1 MLPKL
6 NLFNYKPI
14 SAPEPLDAYKAAM
27 DDAVQSYD
35 KNLQEAGLLETALS
49 KVRALPADKEY
60 VDKVKDKLKGTLANL
75 ASTVQGN
82 KRWDLASDTLN
93 ELKLAFTSDQ
103 NLQGIQESYNSY
115 LGELELEQ
123 KLKANGKTPVNLNMV
138 DWKNHRTISPD
149 GQLNVY
155 KSNVQPK
162 ADYNAEMFELAKVIP
177 FDTIESELEAAGYE
191 GFLKATKR
199 KELTQKK
206 IDENLPSLFRSYSN
220 TDTYQQQKQ
229 LKLKEL
235 NQQGITGEEANKIA
249 NQQIAQD
256 LRDLASLRIGRE
268 EDKTFMQDPT
278 YMSNLRL
285 ENQLAVARAKAEAKK
300 NGQLAY
306 EEGVFQKQDG
316 FSQDKKHFD
325 RVVGIANQK
334 VITGLGATNTIPN
347 KSEIF
352 VLDDKSNI
360 DLDDYQIEGF
370 KPKGLV
376 TSNVSGNPDF
386 NGAFLGDLTLTKGGK
401 ERITIRAY
409 TKNPN
414 TDVKNSFN
422 TLTNVHKASQDLPEG
437 RAKVIDDT
445 SGILG
450 SPIFKI
456 EIVGRKNGSYVIK
469 PVIVNPVTGV
479 RNLPS
484 QSDLDAFG
492 LKKQMT
498 LEELENRSLNKL
510 EPYIEQ
516 LSKSNKNLVEESW
529 ENN

>member
-6 NLFNYKPI
+6 NLFNYRPI
-14 SAPEPLDAYKAAM
+14 SAPEPLDAYKAAI

-35 KNLQEAGLLETALS
+35 KNLQEAGLLEIALS
-49 KVRALPADKEY
+49 KVRALPSDKEY
-60 VDKVKDKLKGTLANL
+60 VDKVRDKIKGTLSNL
-75 ASTVQGN
+75 SSTVQNN
-82 KRWDLASDTLN
+82 KRWDLASDTLQ
-93 ELKLAFTSDQ
+93 ELKLAFTTDQ

-115 LGELELEQ
+115 LGELDLEQ
-123 KLKANGKTPVNLNMV
+123 KLKASGKTPVNLNMV
-138 DWKNHRTISPD
+138 DWKNHRTLSPD
-149 GQLNVY
+149 GQLNIY
-155 KSNVQPK
+155 RSNVQPK
-162 ADYNAEMFELAKVIP
+162 ADYNAEMFELAK
-177 FDTIESELEAAGYE
+177 TIQPDIDESGLRAAGYD
-191 GFLKATKR
+191 GFLLAEKI
-199 KELTQKK
+199 KELSDKK
-206 IDENLPSLFRSYSN
+206 INENMPALFRNYIRSDSGI
-220 TDTYQQQKQ
+220 QQKQ
-229 LKLKEL
+229 IKLKEL
-235 NQQGITGEEANKIA
+235 YQQGITGEEAEKAANLAIA
-249 NQQIAQD
+249 
-256 LRDLASLRIGRE
+256 RDMKDIASLRVFKE
-268 EDKTFMQDPT
+268 KDKTFMQDPT

-306 EEGVFQKQDG
+306 EDGVFQKQDG

-422 TLTNVHKASQDLPEG
+422 TLTEVHKATQDLPEG

-516 LSKSNKNLVEESW
+516 LSKSNQNLVDESW

>member
-27 DDAVQSYD
+27 DDAVQTYD

-49 KVRALPADKEY
+49 KVRALPSDKEY

-103 NLQGIQESYNSY
+103 NLQGIQESYKGY
-115 LGELELEQ
+115 LDELDAESKIMES
-123 KLKANGKTPVNLNMV
+123 GKTPVNLNIV
-138 DWKNHRTISPD
+138 DWKSHRTLSPD
-149 GQLNVY
+149 GQLNIY
-155 KSNVQPK
+155 RKKVQPK
-162 ADYNAEMFELAKVIP
+162 ADYNAEMFELAKVIQP
-177 FDTIESELEAAGYE
+177 DIDESGLRAAGYD
-191 GFLKATKR
+191 GFLLAEKIR
-199 KELTQKK
+199 ELSDKK
-206 IDENLPSLFRSYSN
+206 INENMPELFRNYIRSDSGI
-220 TDTYQQQKQ
+220 QQKQ
-229 LKLKEL
+229 IKLKEL
-235 NQQGITGEEANKIA
+235 YQQGIVGEEAEKQANLSIA
-249 NQQIAQD
+249 
-256 LRDLASLRIGRE
+256 RDMKDIASLRVFKE
-268 EDKTFMQDPT
+268 KDNTFMQDPT

-300 NGQLAY
+300 NGNLAY
-306 EEGVFQKQDG
+306 EDGVFQRGEG
-316 FSQDKKHFD
+316 FSKDSKHFD
-325 RVVGIANQK
+325 RVVNIANPK
-334 VITGLGATNTIPN
+334 VIAGLGATNLIPN
-347 KSEIF
+347 KSE
-352 VLDDKSNI
+352 VYLLDDKSKL
-360 DLDDYQIEGF
+360 DMDDYQIESF

-376 TSNVSGNPDF
+376 TSNVSGNKDF
-386 NGAFLGDLTLTKGGK
+386 NGAFVGDLVLTKGGK
-401 ERITIRAY
+401 ERITVRAY
-409 TKNPN
+409 TKNGN

-422 TLTNVHKASQDLPEG
+422 TLTDVHNATQDLPEG

-445 SGILG
+445 SGVLG

-469 PVIVNPVTGV
+469 PIIVNPITGV
-479 RNLPS
+479 KNLPS

-510 EPYIEQ
+510 EPYVEQ
-516 LSKSNKNLVEESW
+516 LSKSSKNLVDESW